1 MCKKAGNNINV
12 ACAHFGAAT
21 FTSARTYLRVLVLG
35 RGGGSYEGGCEKHIS
50 KFVCFYA

>member
-21 FTSARTYLRVLVLG
+21 CTSARTYIRVLVLG
-35 RGGGSYEGGCEKHIS
+35 GGHERGCEKHIS